1 MSQLVGV
8 PARLFMKPPSL
19 PRDPP
24 QIAQGSLLTKE
35 RQHPTDG
42 MFTTSHDI
50 GLVLHNPWAG
60 PAESL
65 ASDIRH
71 SSKNNFWDCHVKC
84 HGMSWKHMETHT
96 PTHTPRHHGAAMS
109 QIRGID
115 QQIAQTQTGSHGL
128 YSHGLLI
135 LVLRKESV
143 ASLIVASA
151 MGQHKGTS

>member
-1 MSQLVGV
+1 
-8 PARLFMKPPSL
+8 
-19 PRDPP
+19 
-24 QIAQGSLLTKE
+24 
-35 RQHPTDG
+35 
-42 MFTTSHDI
+42 
-50 GLVLHNPWAG
+50 
-60 PAESL
+60 
-65 ASDIRH
+65 
-71 SSKNNFWDCHVKC
+71 
-84 HGMSWKHMETHT
+84 METHT

-151 MGQHKGTS
+151 IGHRATQGDILKMADMFSNQQFSVWGFDTGLGQLH